1 MNVKRAIRRGT
12 RLLLTAAAA
21 AIVVLLV
28 TGCGSGNSP
37 ATAAHQ
43 LLQEF
48 PWLGPLGLSFIEN
61 LLIQYGSNL
70 AALLAAAAAAL
81 LG

>member
-1 MNVKRAIRRGT
+1 MKLNRMVRRGT
-12 RLLLTAAAA
+12 RFVLAAVAAALG
-21 AIVVLLV
+21 VLLIA
-28 TGCGSGNSP
+28 GCGSKTGAN
-37 ATAAHQ
+37 AAQQ

-48 PWLGPLGLSFIEN
+48 PWLGPLGLSFIES
-61 LLIQYGSNL
+61 LLVQYGSNL